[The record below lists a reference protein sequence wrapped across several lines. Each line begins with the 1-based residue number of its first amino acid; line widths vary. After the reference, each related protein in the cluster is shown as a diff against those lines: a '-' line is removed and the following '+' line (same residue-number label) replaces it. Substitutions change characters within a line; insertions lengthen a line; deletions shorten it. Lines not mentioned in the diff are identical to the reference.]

1 MKRLILVLATAAVAV
16 SVQPPQKATH
26 LTRVNLRDGLT
37 YVWIEPG
44 TYWTGCLPGDTNC
57 FGWERKRA
65 QIMIA
70 EGFWIGQT
78 EVTQAAYLRVMDTNP
93 SFYQGDGLPAERVG
107 WAEATSY
114 CNRIGMR
121 LPTESEWEYAAY
133 GGEAQPSAETLPN
146 IAWYDPNSDDRTHPV
161 AQKQPN
167 GYGLYD
173 MLGNVMEWVSD
184 TGTAPEG
191 SHLLKG
197 GSFFNAA
204 RALRVS
210 NRLGAPEDLRHRDVG
225 MRCAGNASWFR
236 PSPSG

>member
-1 MKRLILVLATAAVAV
+1 MKRLSILLAAAAV
-16 SVQPPQKATH
+16 SLLSPQKIAHTAQ
-26 LTRVNLRDGLT
+26 VNPKDGLA

-44 TYWTGCLPGDTNC
+44 TYWTGCLNGDANC

-65 QIMIA
+65 EIKIG

-78 EVTQAAYLRVMDTNP
+78 EVTQAAYRRVMDANP
-93 SFYQGDGLPAERVG
+93 SFYQGDELPVERVG
-107 WAEATSY
+107 WVEATTY
-114 CNRIGMR
+114 CSRIGMR

-133 GGEAQPSAETLPN
+133 GGGTQPPGEALSN
-146 IAWYDPNSDDRTHPV
+146 ISWYDPNSGDRTHPV
-161 AQKQPN
+161 AQKLPN

-173 MLGNVMEWVSD
+173 TLGNVMEWVSD

-191 SHLLKG
+191 NHLLKG

-225 MRCAGNASWFR
+225 FRCAANR
-236 PSPSG
+236 L